1 MLSVIQSDFERTIQE
16 THAAEKA
23 PQESFI
29 LAERNYEA
37 TIAELD
43 QAKQGVTTLKTDAE
57 DNLEKTNA
65 AFEAASVKKKA
76 AQDKLDSLVP
86 VCLANKMSDEE
97 RTANLQREIA
107 SLRDAMDIL
116 RNYREGQ

>member
-23 PQESFI
+23 AQESFI

-65 AFEAASVKKKA
+65 ALEAASVKKKA